1 MKTSGFPQ
9 IEQLS
14 RQVSANPRLQAGLGL
29 IGLLLVGWIFL
40 VLGDLRTAKLR
51 QLQDAR
57 HRLAQVQQL
66 AGQDVWLQR
75 ADQAERLARMLD
87 AELPPARSPGLAQ
100 AAFQGWL
107 KQFVDPQD
115 TSVRMDVQAPVAVD
129 SPPDTVRVTAMISG
143 TGDPQRAWQLIRRI
157 ESSSALVTIP
167 VLSVRSDGTNHGF
180 SLTVQGYYHV
190 AAGTG
195 SP

>member
-1 MKTSGFPQ
+1 VRAPAFPQ
-9 IEQLS
+9 IELLA
-14 RQVSANPRLQAGLGL
+14 RQVRANPRLQAGLGL
-29 IGLLLVGWIFL
+29 IAVLLVGWIFL
-40 VLGDLRTAKLR
+40 VLGDLRAAKLR

-75 ADQAERLARMLD
+75 ADQAERLARMLA
-87 AELPPARSPGLAQ
+87 AELPPTRSPGLAQ

-107 KQFVDPQD
+107 KQIVDPQD
-115 TSVRMDVQAPVAVD
+115 SSVRMDVQAPDTLDA
-129 SPPDTVRVTAMISG
+129 PPDTVRVTAMISG

-167 VLSVRSDGTNHGF
+167 VLSVRSDGTNHGY

-190 AAGTG
+190 PAGTD
-195 SP
+195 PP